1 MSIIL
6 SCQLEENI
14 RRLSS
19 VGRGGSSNTKLIDLG
34 IFRTIRETE
43 DIFHFGGPMELEL
56 DVTETS
62 AAATAEKV
70 HAFIQD
76 CLSSRKDSKVT

>member
-1 MSIIL
+1 
-6 SCQLEENI
+6 
-14 RRLSS
+14 
-19 VGRGGSSNTKLIDLG
+19 
-34 IFRTIRETE
+34 
-43 DIFHFGGPMELEL
+43 MELEL